1 MSKKQGTLFR
11 EQLWDQGFC
20 FGVGDGRPLG
30 VFIDWCCLYQD
41 FPPGSRTPLQTKV
54 FQAAMEHIE
63 CWYANRHTTVWML
76 AYPYEPPNELVVTLL
91 RGRNLMVKDNNWFSK
106 GGSSDPLAHI
116 SVDCRRRLHQQKSI
130 TKKKTLE
137 PEWNQTFVFPN
148 VHGPENLYLDI
159 SVEDEDWL
167 SATILW
173 A

>member
-116 SVDCRRRLHQQKSI
+116 SVDCRRRLHQQKFFEQFQIEQAGGLASAW
-130 TKKKTLE
+130 
-137 PEWNQTFVFPN
+137 PEWSLGAMRGCVTN
-148 VHGPENLYLDI
+148 GRI
-159 SVEDEDWL
+159 
-167 SATILW
+167 AR
-173 A
+173 